1 MSSQSHKTPL
11 ILASVSPYRRE
22 LLERLGLPFET
33 AASEVDETPR
43 DGEKPEHLVRRLA
56 WSKAEAVAHRHATG
70 VVIGSDQVAVCGR
83 TIVGKPGGPERA
95 REQLRLFSGR
105 SVHFLTAFAVLERPG
120 GRLLEGR
127 VDTECVF
134 RTLSDA
140 EIERYLE
147 LDRPWDCAG
156 SFKSERAGLA
166 LLERMSSDDPT
177 ALIGLPLIA
186 LSAALRA
193 LGFAAP

>member
-1 MSSQSHKTPL
+1 MQLQSHKTPL

-33 AASEVDETPR
+33 ADSNVDETPGP
-43 DGEKPEHLVRRLA
+43 DEDPVHLVQRLA
-56 WSKAEAVAHRHATG
+56 RAKADAVARRHETA
-70 VVIGSDQVAVCGR
+70 VVIGSDQVAVCGSD
-83 TIVGKPGGPERA
+83 IVGKPGDAERA
-95 REQLRLFSGR
+95 RAQLRLFSGR
-105 SVHFLTAFAVLERPG
+105 SVHFLTAFAVFERPG
-120 GRLLEGR
+120 DRLLEGR

-140 EIERYLE
+140 EIDRYLE
-147 LDRPWDCAG
+147 LDRPYDCAG

-166 LLERMSSDDPT
+166 LLDRMSSDDPT

-186 LSAALRA
+186 LAAALRK
-193 LGFAAP
+193 LGFRAP

>member
-1 MSSQSHKTPL
+1 MSPQSHKKPL

-43 DGEKPEHLVRRLA
+43 EGENPQRLVRRLA
-56 WSKAEAVAHRHATG
+56 RAKAEAVAGRHAAA

-83 TIVGKPGGPERA
+83 EIVGKPGSPERA

-105 SVHFLTAFAVLERPG
+105 SVHFLTAFAILERPA
-120 GRLLEGR
+120 GRVLEGR

-134 RTLSDA
+134 RSLDAA
-140 EIERYLE
+140 EIDRYLE
-147 LDRPWDCAG
+147 LDRPYDCAG

-166 LLERMSSDDPT
+166 LLDRMSSDDPT

-186 LSAALRA
+186 LSAALRE
-193 LGFAAP
+193 LGYPAP

>member
-1 MSSQSHKTPL
+1 MSSQSLVKPL

-33 AASEVDETPR
+33 AASNVDETPR
-43 DGEKPEHLVRRLA
+43 ADEDPEALVRRLA
-56 WSKAEAVAHRHATG
+56 HAKAHAVADRYESA
-70 VVIGSDQVAVCGR
+70 VIIGSDQVAVCDGQ
-83 TIVGKPGGPERA
+83 IVGKPGTPERA
-95 REQLRLFSGR
+95 RAQLRLFSGH
-105 SVHFLTAFAVLERPG
+105 SVHFLTAFAVLEFPQ
-120 GRLLEGR
+120 GRALQGR

-134 RTLSDA
+134 RALTDA
-140 EIERYLE
+140 EIDRYLE
-147 LDRPWDCAG
+147 LDRPYDCAG

-186 LSAALRA
+186 LSATLRE
-193 LGFAAP
+193 LGYAAP

>member
-43 DGEKPEHLVRRLA
+43 DGENPEHLVRRLA
-56 WSKAEAVAHRHATG
+56 RSKAEAVAHRHATG

-105 SVHFLTAFAVLERPG
+105 SVHFLTAFAVLERPS

>member
-1 MSSQSHKTPL
+1 MTTQSHKKPL

-33 AASEVDETPR
+33 AASDVDETPHP
-43 DGEKPEHLVRRLA
+43 GEAPEPLVRRLA
-56 WSKAEAVAHRHATG
+56 RAKADAVACRHQSA

-83 TIVGKPGGPERA
+83 DVVGKPGDIAHA

-120 GRLLEGR
+120 GRVLEGR

-134 RTLSDA
+134 RALS
-140 EIERYLE
+140 ETEVERYLD
-147 LDRPWDCAG
+147 LDRPFDCAG

-166 LLERMSSDDPT
+166 LLDRMSSDDPT

-186 LSAALRA
+186 LSAALRE
-193 LGFAAP
+193 LGYPAP

>member
-1 MSSQSHKTPL
+1 MSRQSHKTPL

-33 AASEVDETPR
+33 AASEVDETPLE
-43 DGEKPEHLVRRLA
+43 DESPEHLVRRLA
-56 WSKAEAVAHRHATG
+56 RAKAEAVARRHTAAI
-70 VVIGSDQVAVCGR
+70 VIGSDQVAVCGR
-83 TIVGKPGGPERA
+83 DIVGKPGGPERA
-95 REQLRLFSGR
+95 RDQLRLFSGR

-120 GRLLEGR
+120 NRLLEGR

-134 RTLSDA
+134 RSLDDE
-140 EIERYLE
+140 EIERYLD

-166 LLERMSSDDPT
+166 LLDRMSSDDPT

-186 LSAALRA
+186 LSDALRR
-193 LGFAAP
+193 LGYRAP

>member
-1 MSSQSHKTPL
+1 MSPQSHKTPL

-33 AASEVDETPR
+33 AASDVDETPR
-43 DGEKPEHLVRRLA
+43 AGEDPEHLVHRLA
-56 WSKAEAVAHRHATG
+56 RAKADAVARRHASA

-83 TIVGKPGGPERA
+83 EIVGKPGEPERA
-95 REQLRLFSGR
+95 RDQLRLFSGR
-105 SVHFLTAFAVLERPG
+105 SVHFLTAFAVLQRPG
-120 GRLLEGR
+120 DRLIEGR

-140 EIERYLE
+140 EIDRYLE
-147 LDRPWDCAG
+147 LDRPYDCAG

-166 LLERMSSDDPT
+166 LLDRMSSDDPT

-186 LSAALRA
+186 LSAALRL
-193 LGFAAP
+193 LGYATP